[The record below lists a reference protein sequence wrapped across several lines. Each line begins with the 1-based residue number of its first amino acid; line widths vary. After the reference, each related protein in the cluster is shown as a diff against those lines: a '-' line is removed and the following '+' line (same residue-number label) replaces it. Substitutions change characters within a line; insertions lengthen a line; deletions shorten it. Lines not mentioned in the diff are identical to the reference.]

1 MNCPCQQIS
10 GLGCSGNCDC
20 PCNRAE
26 LGAVEMM
33 RPQISFNTTRTY
45 DNGKKA
51 PDGIEIRFGNSRP
64 TEQSR
69 QLLKEHGYKF
79 SEVQKM
85 WYAKDSPLARKM
97 VEYLEQNEIEVDTT
111 QYQKRSFWSF
121 VKTYQELLNLSN
133 YTEFMLLGENS
144 QAPEKYYKAKS
155 KLLSDNSPMLIKQ
168 GIVRRKLKF
177 KKYYNVPIDEPTDSA
192 NPEQEQDSEQPE
204 PKEKGNAELANKF
217 KLLAE
222 RMQPLIDKKLN
233 PAIGEQRPTARRK
246 RIAEGIIRE
255 GRELQKT
262 QSLLLALSQM
272 HQKGD
277 RNTYPHLSKISTKG
291 DAEYLSRIVNY
302 DSSVSLSQILSS
314 NRQEL
319 ARWGIHSEEGLSQ
332 LKSEYFS
339 LINKYD
345 ETSNEEK
352 ENRSRTDR
360 LRKLENELLGRKIP
374 GFFPTPVSLIQKL
387 IEQTGVN
394 PGDTVLEPSAG
405 KGDII
410 DELKR
415 QLGNRVSVDAIEIN
429 PSLREILS
437 VKGHTL
443 IGNDFLET
451 TPTPRYDCIL
461 MNPPFENGMDI
472 DHFFHALN
480 FLAPGAS
487 IGAIMGEGS
496 FSRSGKKEIRLREWR
511 EQHSDVWVSE
521 PYENAFKDAF
531 NQTGVRVR
539 MVVWHSPQAPN
550 KRKDNPDNSPNEPE
564 TELQIKARV
573 RAMQLR
579 LKLLKQKKDNNLSG
593 TDFHVLDFH

>member
-33 RPQISFNTTRTY
+33 RPHISFNTTRTY

-69 QLLKEHGYKF
+69 QQLKKHGYKF

-85 WYAKDSPLARKM
+85 WYAKDSPLARKL
-97 VEYLEQNEIEVDTT
+97 VDFLEKNEIEVDTT
-111 QYQKRSFWSF
+111 QYQKRNFWSN
-121 VKTYQELLNLSN
+121 VKSFQELLNLSN
-133 YTEFMLLGENS
+133 YTEFMLLGDKGEAS
-144 QAPEKYYKAKS
+144 TRYYKTKS
-155 KLLSDNSPMLIKQ
+155 KLLSANSQGTIKQ
-168 GIVRRKLKF
+168 EIVRYKLKF
-177 KKYYNVPIDEPTDSA
+177 KKYYNVAIDEHTDSS
-192 NPEQEQDSEQPE
+192 NPDQEQESEQPE
-204 PKEKGNAELANKF
+204 PQEKGNSELGI
-217 KLLAE
+217 KLRVLAE
-222 RMQPLIDKKLN
+222 RMQPLIDKKLT

-246 RIAEGIIRE
+246 RIAEGIISE
-255 GRELQKT
+255 GRQLQKT
-262 QSLLLALSQM
+262 QSLLFALSKM
-272 HQKGD
+272 HQNGG
-277 RNTYPHLSKISTKG
+277 RNVYPHLSKISTKG
-291 DAEYLSRIVNY
+291 EAESISRIVNY
-302 DSSVSLSQILSS
+302 NSSISLTQILNS
-314 NRQEL
+314 NRSEL
-319 ARWGIHSEEGLSQ
+319 VKWGIQSETGLSQ
-332 LKSEYFS
+332 LKSEYSS
-339 LINKYD
+339 LLNKYD
-345 ETSNEEK
+345 QTSNEEK
-352 ENRSRTDR
+352 ESRNRTDR
-360 LRKLENELLGRKIP
+360 LRKLENDLLGRKIP
-374 GFFPTPVSLIQKL
+374 GFFPTPVSLIQQL

-405 KGDII
+405 KGDIL

-415 QLGNRVSVDAIEIN
+415 QLGNRVSADAIEIN

-437 VKGHTL
+437 EKGYTL
-443 IGNDFLET
+443 IGADFLET
-451 TPTPRYDCIL
+451 PPAPKYDCVL
-461 MNPPFENGMDI
+461 MNPPFENGKDI
-472 DHFFHALN
+472 DHFFHALK
-480 FLAPGAS
+480 FLAPGSS

-496 FSRSGKKEIRLREWR
+496 FSRSGKKEIRFREWR
-511 EQHSDVWVSE
+511 EQHTDVWVSE

-550 KRKDNPDNSPNEPE
+550 KRKDYPDNSPNEPE

>member
-1 MNCPCQQIS
+1 MKCPCQQIS

-20 PCNRAE
+20 PCNGAD

-85 WYAKDSPLARKM
+85 WYAKDSTLARKL
-97 VEYLEQNEIEVDTT
+97 VDYLEQNEIEVDTT

-121 VKTYQELLNLSN
+121 VKTHQELLNLSN

-144 QAPEKYYKAKS
+144 AAPEKYYKTKS
-155 KLLSDNSPMLIKQ
+155 KLLSDNSPLNIKQ

-177 KKYYNVPIDEPTDSA
+177 KKYYNVATT
-192 NPEQEQDSEQPE
+192 EQEETTSSAQDSDQSE
-204 PKEKGNAELANKF
+204 PQEKSNSELAHKF

-233 PAIGEQRPTARRK
+233 PPIGEQRPTARRK

-255 GRELQKT
+255 GRGLQKT
-262 QSLLLALSQM
+262 QSLLFALSNM
-272 HQKGD
+272 HQNGDGKNYAFLSRISSKGE
-277 RNTYPHLSKISTKG
+277 
-291 DAEYLSRIVNY
+291 AENLTRIVNY
-302 DSSVSLSQILSS
+302 DSSISLSQILKS
-314 NRQEL
+314 NQTEL
-319 ARWGIHSEEGLSQ
+319 ANWSIHSEAELSQ

-345 ETSNEEK
+345 QTSSDEK
-352 ENRSRTDR
+352 ENRSRVDR
-360 LRKLENELLGRKIP
+360 LRKMENELLGRKIP
-374 GFFPTPVSLIQKL
+374 GFFPTPVSLVKKL
-387 IEQTGVN
+387 IEQTGVS

-410 DELKR
+410 DELKS

-429 PSLREILS
+429 HSLREILTE
-437 VKGHTL
+437 KGYKL
-443 IGNDFLET
+443 IGLDFLET
-451 TPTPRYDCIL
+451 PPTPKYDCVL
-461 MNPPFENGMDI
+461 MNPPFENGKDI
-472 DHFFHALN
+472 DHFFHALK

-496 FSRSGKKEIRLREWR
+496 FSRSGKKEIHFREWR
-511 EQHSDVWVSE
+511 EQNKDVWVSE

-539 MVVWHSPQAPN
+539 MVVWHSPAAPA
-550 KRKDNPDNSPNEPE
+550 KQKKNPENTPNEPD
-564 TELQIKARV
+564 TELQVKARL

-593 TDFHVLDFH
+593 TDYHVLDFH